1 MRLGTKF
8 RQTLAIVAAV
18 AVASVGASPTHAQ
31 DPAKDYPSKN
41 ITLVVPFPPGGGND
55 AMGRIM
61 ADRLSAGL
69 GKTVV
74 VENRGAGAGIVGT
87 RSVIKSAPDGY
98 TLMLGHTGSIGIN
111 PTLYVNAGFD
121 PRKDFTPLGLIAQ
134 LSLVLLVHPSVK
146 AKDVSELIALAKAN
160 PGKFNFAS
168 SALGTGSHMCA
179 EMFRHEAGVDLNVI
193 PYKGTA
199 QLVTDLVG
207 GHVQASFAAITPSFG
222 NIKAGNVR
230 ALAVTSPKRQSMLP
244 DVPTVSESGLPGFE
258 VMLNYGLLAP
268 AGTPKAIVDKIN
280 EAMRVA
286 IANEEV
292 RKRIAA
298 DGGEAVSSTP
308 SEYGDI
314 VSRDMTR
321 WSTLIKKLNLK
332 VE

>member
-1 MRLGTKF
+1 MTV
-8 RQTLAIVAAV
+8 RQSLATVAIAV
-18 AVASVGASPTHAQ
+18 IAFAGAMPAAHVKAQ
-31 DPAKDYPSKN
+31 ESAKDYPSKN

-55 AMGRIM
+55 AMGRII

-87 RSVIKSAPDGY
+87 RSVIKAAPDGY

-121 PRKDFTPLGLIAQ
+121 PRTDFSAVGLIAQ
-134 LSLVLLVHPSVK
+134 LSLVLLVHPSVQ
-146 AKDVSELIALAKAN
+146 AKDVAGLIALAKKN

-179 EMFRHEAGVDLNVI
+179 EMFRHEAGIDMNLI

-230 ALAVTSPKRQSMLP
+230 ALAVTSPTRSSLLP
-244 DVPTVSESGLPGFE
+244 DVPAISESGLPGFE

-268 AGTPKAIVDKIN
+268 TGTPKPIVDKIN
-280 EAMRVA
+280 QAMRVA
-286 IANEEV
+286 IASEDV

-298 DGGEAVSSTP
+298 DGGDAVSSTP
-308 SEYGDI
+308 EEYRAI
-314 VSRDMTR
+314 VDRDMTR
-321 WSTLIKKLNLK
+321 WAALIKKLNLK

>member
-1 MRLGTKF
+1 MTF
-8 RQTLAIVAAV
+8 RQLATILTV
-18 AVASVGASPTHAQ
+18 AVLALSAATIPAHAQ
-31 DPAKDYPSKN
+31 AQDYPSKN

-121 PRKDFTPLGLIAQ
+121 PRQDFTPLGLIAQ

-179 EMFRHEAGVDLNVI
+179 EMFRHEAGIDMNLI
-193 PYKGTA
+193 PYKGSA

-230 ALAVTSPKRQSMLP
+230 ALAVTSPKRSSLLP

-280 EAMRVA
+280 QAMRAA

-292 RKRIAA
+292 RKRIGA

-308 SEYGDI
+308 EEYGGI
-314 VSRDMTR
+314 VSRDMAR

>member
-1 MRLGTKF
+1 MQRLTRLTSF
-8 RQTLAIVAAV
+8 VLTAV
-18 AVASVGASPTHAQ
+18 AFACGTVRAQ
-31 DPAKDYPSKN
+31 DYPSKT

-55 AMGRIM
+55 AMARIM
-61 ADRLSAGL
+61 ADRLTAGL

-87 RSVIKSAPDGY
+87 KSVIKAPADGY

-111 PTLYVNAGFD
+111 PTLYANAGFD
-121 PRKDFTPLGLIAQ
+121 PRKDFTAIGLIAQ
-134 LSLVLLVHPSVK
+134 LSLVLLVHPSVPV
-146 AKDVSELIALAKAN
+146 KDVAGLIALAKAN

-179 EMFRHEAGVDLNVI
+179 EMFRHEAGADMNLI

-222 NIKAGNVR
+222 NIKAGNLR
-230 ALAVTSPKRQSMLP
+230 ALAVTSPQRSPLLP
-244 DVPTVSESGLPGFE
+244 DVPTVSESGVPGFE

-268 AGTPKAIVDKIN
+268 VGTPKAIVDRIN
-280 EAMRVA
+280 QAMQVA
-286 IANEEV
+286 IANEDV
-292 RKRIAA
+292 RTRIAA

-308 SEYGDI
+308 EEYAAI
-314 VSRDMTR
+314 VDRDMTR
-321 WSTLIKKLNLK
+321 WSALIRQLNLK

>member
-1 MRLGTKF
+1 MMATAPAAWLGANG
-8 RQTLAIVAAV
+8 RAL
-18 AVASVGASPTHAQ
+18 AQ
-31 DPAKDYPSKN
+31 DYPTKTV
-41 ITLVVPFPPGGGND
+41 TLVVPFPPGGGND
-55 AMGRIM
+55 AMARII
-61 ADRLSAGL
+61 ADRLQAGL
-69 GKTVV
+69 GRTVV
-74 VENRGAGAGIVGT
+74 VENRAQGAGIIGT
-87 RSVIKSAPDGY
+87 RSVVKAAPDGY

-111 PTLYVNAGFD
+111 PTLYLNAGFD
-121 PRKDFTPLGLIAQ
+121 PRTDFTPLGLVAQ
-134 LSLVLLVHPSVK
+134 LSLVLLVHPSVQ
-146 AKDVSELIALAKAN
+146 AKDVAGLIALARAN

-179 EMFRHEAGVDLNVI
+179 EMFRHEAGVDMNLI
-193 PYKGTA
+193 PYKGTS

-222 NIKAGNVR
+222 HIKAGHVR
-230 ALAVTSPKRQSMLP
+230 ALAVTSPKRSSLLP
-244 DVPTVSESGLPGFE
+244 AVPTGSESGLPGFD

-268 AGTPKAIVDKIN
+268 AGTPKPIVDKIN

-292 RKRIAA
+292 RKRIGA

-308 SEYGDI
+308 EEYGAI

-321 WSTLIKKLNLK
+321 WSALIKKLNLK

>member
-8 RQTLAIVAAV
+8 RQTLAIVAAA
-18 AVASVGASPTHAQ
+18 AVASVGAAPAHAQ

-121 PRKDFTPLGLIAQ
+121 PRQDFTPLGLIAQ

-146 AKDVSELIALAKAN
+146 AKDASELIALAKAN

-179 EMFRHEAGVDLNVI
+179 EMFRHEAGIDMNLI
-193 PYKGTA
+193 PYKGSA

-230 ALAVTSPKRQSMLP
+230 ALAVTSPKRSALLP

-286 IANEEV
+286 IANEDV
-292 RKRIAA
+292 RKRIGA

-308 SEYGDI
+308 AEYGDI

-321 WSTLIKKLNLK
+321 WSALIKKLNLK